1 MSLGGDAV
9 KKTTAL
15 VRATAGCVL
24 LVLMVSCTAPA
35 HTLTAPSATSTLEP
49 VAELP
54 SVTRDPPPSLEIL
67 LPLYSYPNWWE
78 PAKYIWDDVAA
89 ANKQVPITA
98 IINPDSGPG
107 GCPPNSD
114 YQRGIA
120 DLRAGGVTML
130 GYVHTSWCQRDMETI
145 KGDIDLYDACFG
157 IDGIFLDQ
165 VEGGSCSS
173 ADCCDWYEQL
183 IAYVKA
189 GPNLDLAHL
198 NPGMITG
205 ECYYKIPTC
214 DTIVLF
220 EDFATDWPGYR
231 PCSCVTHH
239 PAGRSSMLVHS
250 ESDADTM
257 KSHIDLALL
266 RNVRYVFITDLT
278 LPNPYDGLPSY
289 WQVEL
294 DYIESTNRGA
304 VPTLL
309 QVGLPMTPVVLSL
322 DPCLLR

>member
-24 LVLMVSCTAPA
+24 LVLMVSCTAPAHTLTAPSATSTLELMVSCAAPA

-120 DLRAGGVTML
+120 DLRAGGVT
-130 GYVHTSWCQRDMETI
+130 
-145 KGDIDLYDACFG
+145 
-157 IDGIFLDQ
+157 
-165 VEGGSCSS
+165 
-173 ADCCDWYEQL
+173 
-183 IAYVKA
+183 
-189 GPNLDLAHL
+189 P
-198 NPGMITG
+198 
-205 ECYYKIPTC
+205 
-214 DTIVLF
+214 
-220 EDFATDWPGYR
+220 
-231 PCSCVTHH
+231 
-239 PAGRSSMLVHS
+239 S
-250 ESDADTM
+250 ERAMS
-257 KSHIDLALL
+257 
-266 RNVRYVFITDLT
+266 
-278 LPNPYDGLPSY
+278 
-289 WQVEL
+289 
-294 DYIESTNRGA
+294 
-304 VPTLL
+304 
-309 QVGLPMTPVVLSL
+309 
-322 DPCLLR
+322 